1 MNFFCYRG
9 SWPCQPNFRPDATA
23 HTYYRFSKYYR
34 RYLAADFDSS
44 HNDGM
49 GLSLVFFVSFL
60 QKIAVGAG
68 AVLALLVAIWLG
80 IPRRSVVVANRRIT
94 R

>member
-1 MNFFCYRG
+1 
-9 SWPCQPNFRPDATA
+9 
-23 HTYYRFSKYYR
+23 
-34 RYLAADFDSS
+34 
-44 HNDGM
+44 M

-68 AVLALLVAIWLG
+68 AVLALLVAIWLR
-80 IPRRSVVVANRRIT
+80 IPRRSVVVANLRIT

>member
-1 MNFFCYRG
+1 VNFPCYG
-9 SWPCQPNFRPDATA
+9 GFLANQTSDPKPQFIHN
-23 HTYYRFSKYYR
+23 YRRSKYYR
-34 RYLAADFDSS
+34 RYLVADFDSS
-44 HNDGM
+44 HNDEM